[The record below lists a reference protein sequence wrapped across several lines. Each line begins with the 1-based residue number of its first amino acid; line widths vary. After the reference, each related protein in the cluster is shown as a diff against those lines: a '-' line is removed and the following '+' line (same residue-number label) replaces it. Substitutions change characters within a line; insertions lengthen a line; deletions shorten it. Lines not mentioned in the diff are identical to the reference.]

1 MTPAM
6 FCIFPGCFARELF
19 NTWRS
24 LDLPGRS
31 LDLPGRSLDL
41 PGRSRDVRALRVSSG
56 DIGRV
61 GMYVVIFNL
70 FGKPRHYAQ
79 VLISD
84 LGLNKVQHDINIHES
99 N

>member
-6 FCIFPGCFARELF
+6 FCIFPGCFAREVF
-19 NTWRS
+19 NTW
-24 LDLPGRS
+24 RS

-61 GMYVVIFNL
+61 GMYVVISNL

-84 LGLNKVQHDINIHES
+84 LGLNKVQHNINIYES

>member
-6 FCIFPGCFARELF
+6 FCIFPGCFAREVF
-19 NTWRS
+19 NTW
-24 LDLPGRS
+24 RS

-61 GMYVVIFNL
+61 GMYMVIFNL

-84 LGLNKVQHDINIHES
+84 LGLNKVQHNINIYES